1 MHGYFK
7 RLVGLRL
14 LLINYLMHAL
24 GLHGEKKSMENRN
37 IKSGHSEDDTS
48 DSSKLGNFY
57 SLGRN
62 FYLKT
67 D

>member
-1 MHGYFK
+1 
-7 RLVGLRL
+7 
-14 LLINYLMHAL
+14 MHAL

-37 IKSGHSEDDTS
+37 ITKSGHSEDDTS